1 MPRILV
7 VDDKPKSLKHLATAS
22 QIPGAEVVRATSAPE
37 ALQKIAEETFDVIV
51 TDMKLE
57 ANEPK
62 LGFEILK
69 AAKEKDIYTQV
80 IVITAY
86 GTPEISVEA
95 MSLGA
100 FDYLERNFPGTDV
113 LAMIKSKVSLAV
125 EFRNAKLKESGVK

>member
-1 MPRILV
+1 MSKILV

-22 QIPGAEVVRATSAPE
+22 QIPGAEVVTAASAPE

-51 TDMKLE
+51 TDMRLE
-57 ANEPK
+57 PNEPK
-62 LGFEILK
+62 VGFEVLK
-69 AAKEKDIYTQV
+69 AAKERDKYTQV

-95 MSLGA
+95 MRLGA

-125 EFRNAKLKESGVK
+125 EFRNAKLKESGLK